1 MKILFVSHSSV
12 LQYHQQKLCLMAE
25 KFGAEI
31 ILVTPPYW
39 PEGGIDAPVYTGNQ
53 SITYETGKTVMIKKR
68 FFHLYLNAYDIIKK
82 HNPDIVYLEEEPFV
96 AVTWQFIKAAKKAG
110 KKTVFFTWENIHR
123 SYNFIYNKI
132 EKYCLKNA
140 DAAVAGNKEAA
151 DILKV
156 KGFVNPLEVIP
167 QYGLNI
173 SDFSPACGFGSGI
186 KEAVYIGRLT
196 EEKGMDTLI
205 EAVSKVKDI
214 NLNLVGTG
222 NEEYVNTL
230 KNSAAK
236 LNISERVIFHGYMD
250 RAQLNECI
258 KNMQVLILP
267 SVTTEGWKEQF
278 GRVLIEAFASKIAV
292 IGSDSGEIPNVIGD
306 AGLIFREG
314 NPFGLAEAIE
324 KLQNNKELFNSLV
337 EKGYKRVSEN
347 YTNEI
352 IAGKI
357 IALCKALL

>member
-12 LQYHQQKLCLMAE
+12 LEYHQQKLRVMAE
-25 KFGAEI
+25 KYGAEI
-31 ILVTPPYW
+31 VLVTPPYW
-39 PEGGIDAPVYTGNQ
+39 PEGGISAPVFKGNE
-53 SITYETGKTVMIKKR
+53 SITYETGKVVQFKN
-68 FFHLYLNAYDIIKK
+68 HLMHFYLNASAIIKK
-82 HNPDIVYLEEEPFV
+82 YNPDIVYLEEDAFIP
-96 AVTWQFIKAAKKAG
+96 ACAQFIKAAKKAG
-110 KKTVFFTWENIHR
+110 KKAVFFTWENIHR
-123 SYNFIYNKI
+123 SYNFIYNKM

-140 DAAVAGNKEAA
+140 DAAVAGNKEGD

-156 KGFVNPLEVIP
+156 KGFTNPVEIIP

-173 SDFSPACGFGSGI
+173 NEFSPACGFGSGI
-186 KEAVYIGRLT
+186 KEVVYIGRLI
-196 EEKGMDTLI
+196 EEKGIDTLI
-205 EAVSKVKDI
+205 EAASKVKYI
-214 NLNLVGTG
+214 NLNLIGTG
-222 NEEYVNTL
+222 GEEYVNTL

-236 LNISERVIFHGYMD
+236 LNITDRVIFHGYMD
-250 RAQLNECI
+250 RARLNGFI
-258 KNMQVLILP
+258 KNMQVLVLP

-306 AGLIFREG
+306 AGLVFREG

-324 KLQNNKELFNSLV
+324 KLNNKKLYNELI
-337 EKGYKRVSEN
+337 EKGYRRVSEN

-357 IALCKALL
+357 MALCKALL

>member
-1 MKILFVSHSSV
+1 MHF
-12 LQYHQQKLCLMAE
+12 
-25 KFGAEI
+25 
-31 ILVTPPYW
+31 
-39 PEGGIDAPVYTGNQ
+39 
-53 SITYETGKTVMIKKR
+53 
-68 FFHLYLNAYDIIKK
+68 YLNAPEIIKK
-82 HNPDIVYLEEEPFV
+82 YNPDIVYLEEDAFIP
-96 AVTWQFIKAAKKAG
+96 ACAQFIKAAKKEG

-151 DILKV
+151 DILKA
-156 KGFVNPLEVIP
+156 KGFINPVEVIP

-173 SDFSPACGFGSGI
+173 NDFAPACGFGGGI
-186 KEAVYIGRLT
+186 KEVVYIGRLI
-196 EEKGMDTLI
+196 EEKGIDTLI
-205 EAVSKVKDI
+205 EAVSKVKGI

-222 NEEYVNTL
+222 SEEYVNSL
-230 KNSAAK
+230 KNSASK
-236 LNISERVIFHGYMD
+236 HNVSERVIFHGYMD
-250 RAQLNECI
+250 RARLNEFI
-258 KNMQVLILP
+258 KNMQVLVLP

-278 GRVLIEAFASKIAV
+278 GRVLIEAFTSRIAV

-306 AGLIFREG
+306 AGLVFREG

-324 KLQNNKELFNSLV
+324 KLNNEKLFNELI
-337 EKGYKRVSEN
+337 EKGYRRVSEN

>member
-12 LQYHQQKLCLMAE
+12 LEYHQQKLRVMAE
-25 KFGAEI
+25 KSGAEI
-31 ILVTPPYW
+31 VLVTPPYW
-39 PEGGIDAPVYTGNQ
+39 PEGGIDAPVYTGNT
-53 SITYETGKTVMIKKR
+53 SITYETGKTFMLKKR
-68 FFHLYLNAYDIIKK
+68 FFHIYLNAPEIIRK

-96 AVTWQFIKAAKKAG
+96 GVTWQFIKAAKKAG

-151 DILKV
+151 DILRV
-156 KGFVNPLEVIP
+156 KGFANPVEVIP

-173 SDFSPACGFGSGI
+173 NDFSPACGFGNGI
-186 KEAVYIGRLT
+186 KEVVYIGRLT
-196 EEKGMDTLI
+196 EEKGIDTLI
-205 EAVSKVKDI
+205 EAASKVKYI
-214 NLNLVGTG
+214 NLNLIGTG
-222 NEEYVNTL
+222 CEEYVNAL

-236 LNISERVIFHGYMD
+236 LNITERVIFHGYMD
-250 RAQLNECI
+250 RARLNEFM
-258 KNMQVLILP
+258 KNMRVLVLP
-267 SVTTEGWKEQF
+267 SVTTQGWKEQF
-278 GRVLIEAFASKIAV
+278 GRVLIEAFASRIAV

-306 AGLIFREG
+306 AGLVFREG

-324 KLQNNKELFNSLV
+324 KMNNKKLYNGLI